1 MSKFYPDA
9 ETAMWAYIAGEAKEC
24 PCPLTGSNHI
34 RLLAS
39 IGGALDPNKVQYA
52 NDKERYMLIFAS
64 KLAAMRAELEA
75 LRAKV
80 NS

>member
-1 MSKFYPDA
+1 MSKIYPDA
-9 ETAMWAYIAGEAKEC
+9 ETAMWAYIAGEIEEC
-24 PCPLTGSNHI
+24 PFPLTCSNNI

-39 IGGALDPNKVQYA
+39 IGGALDPSKVQYA
-52 NDKERYMLIFAS
+52 NDKDRYMLIFAK

-75 LRAKV
+75 LRKKV